1 MEQKNNIM
9 IDKELYGDIED
20 YCAINELDV
29 AKILNKALK
38 KGFDIEK
45 FGLTPTSAKN
55 ENKPV
60 EVIKTVEKIVEK
72 IVKVSDDTKVNGLL
86 LNIDELSESMRKCSE
101 RLAVRDESI
110 ANLRKELKECKED
123 NKKDMYGE

>member
-1 MEQKNNIM
+1 MEHKNNIM
-9 IDKELYGDIED
+9 IDKELYSDIED

-45 FGLTPTSAKN
+45 FGLTPTSAKKL
-55 ENKPV
+55 NKPV

>member
-29 AKILNKALK
+29 AKIFNKALK

-45 FGLTPTSAKN
+45 FGLTPTSAKKL
-55 ENKPV
+55 NKPV

>member
-45 FGLTPTSAKN
+45 FGLTPTSAKKL
-55 ENKPV
+55 NKPV